1 MKRSLF
7 LSLAALLLSTSVNA
21 ADFAV
26 DDIRIEGLQQV
37 EPGIVFR
44 NFPILRGDQVD
55 DRRLNEATKD
65 LFDSGYFDDVELLRD
80 GDVLVVRVKERPSI
94 ALIRLEGNDLI
105 KEEQLRAALKRSG
118 LDEGSIFKRSALDQ
132 IRLELLKVYNEAG
145 RYTAQVNS
153 EIEELSTNRVA
164 LNISIKEGKS
174 AVIEK
179 VSIIGN
185 KQFSDE
191 ELLPLFD
198 LSVTNAF
205 SWWTDNDKYAREKLS
220 ADIERLR
227 SFYLDR
233 GYMQFEVTS
242 TDVSISPDQKQVYL
256 TINVSEGAQFYL
268 KSVEITGNLAVPK
281 EQLEQHLQVAAGE
294 LFNRKMI
301 VESNDLIQRELG
313 NSGYLSARS
322 NAIPEV
328 DGKDSVKLK
337 FYVEPGKLTSIRR
350 IEIRGNSMTADEV
363 IRRELPQMEGAIAS
377 ADLIEKSKSR
387 LNRTGFFSKVNVVS
401 KPVPGSD
408 DQVDLEFT
416 VEEQQLG
423 QIAAGIG
430 YSSADGILF
439 DLSLQQDNFLG
450 SGKQFGFAFSNSQVL
465 TEYSFNFNDPY
476 YTLDGVGRG
485 YKAYYR
491 QRDFAASDV
500 SNYNTNEVGGS
511 INFGYPIDEFQ
522 RITLGLGVDKTDVN
536 VNTGVTL
543 PAVITDFTTASG
555 SSYLTYNVTA
565 RWKNNHLNNGFFP
578 TEGFLHDVTADVA
591 VPGGDISYFKT
602 TYNGRYYKPLN
613 RDQTWVVGLKTRDG
627 YADALEGG
635 AYPFFQNFFAGGLRT
650 VRGYANNSLGPR
662 DRVTGDTIGGNI
674 LVSGSAELIF
684 PAPFIDNESI
694 RGIAFL
700 DAGNV
705 YTTSCGGLDN
715 CSSNINL
722 DDLRLS
728 AGVAMSWITAIGPLS
743 ISFGQALN
751 AQTGDTTESVQFALG
766 QTF

>member
-1 MKRSLF
+1 MKRSLL
-7 LSLAALLLSTSVNA
+7 LSLAALLLSTSVHA

-153 EIEELSTNRVA
+153 EIEALSTNRVA

-268 KSVEITGNLAVPK
+268 KSVENTGNLAVPK
-281 EQLEQHLQVAAGE
+281 EELEQHLQVAAGE

-387 LNRTGFFSKVNVVS
+387 LDRTGFLVRLMWFLS
-401 KPVPGSD
+401 P
-408 DQVDLEFT
+408 F
-416 VEEQQLG
+416 LG
-423 QIAAGIG
+423 QMI
-430 YSSADGILF
+430 
-439 DLSLQQDNFLG
+439 
-450 SGKQFGFAFSNSQVL
+450 
-465 TEYSFNFNDPY
+465 
-476 YTLDGVGRG
+476 R
-485 YKAYYR
+485 
-491 QRDFAASDV
+491 
-500 SNYNTNEVGGS
+500 
-511 INFGYPIDEFQ
+511 
-522 RITLGLGVDKTDVN
+522 
-536 VNTGVTL
+536 
-543 PAVITDFTTASG
+543 
-555 SSYLTYNVTA
+555 
-565 RWKNNHLNNGFFP
+565 
-578 TEGFLHDVTADVA
+578 
-591 VPGGDISYFKT
+591 
-602 TYNGRYYKPLN
+602 
-613 RDQTWVVGLKTRDG
+613 
-627 YADALEGG
+627 
-635 AYPFFQNFFAGGLRT
+635 
-650 VRGYANNSLGPR
+650 
-662 DRVTGDTIGGNI
+662 
-674 LVSGSAELIF
+674 LI
-684 PAPFIDNESI
+684 
-694 RGIAFL
+694 
-700 DAGNV
+700 
-705 YTTSCGGLDN
+705 
-715 CSSNINL
+715 
-722 DDLRLS
+722 
-728 AGVAMSWITAIGPLS
+728 
-743 ISFGQALN
+743 
-751 AQTGDTTESVQFALG
+751 
-766 QTF
+766 